1 MSGGDGGGQGPA
13 PRDWTES
20 EGRALKL
27 WIALARCYSTYQKA
41 VAAVVQERGLTLPQF
56 GALEALYHLGPMSL
70 GELAD
75 KLLVTGGNVTYVMD
89 RLESQGL
96 VARFRSRDDRRVV
109 HAELTDEGRALV
121 AKVFPEHA
129 RYIEHLCRHLEA
141 DEQEEL
147 RRLLKRLGKAIAEED
162 LAK

>member
-1 MSGGDGGGQGPA
+1 MSGDADVSGRA
-13 PRDWTES
+13 PRDWTEA

-27 WIALARCYSTYQKA
+27 WIALARCYSTYQRA
-41 VAAVVQERGLTLPQF
+41 VAAVVHERGLTLPQF

-96 VARFRSRDDRRVV
+96 VVRFRGRDDRRVV
-109 HAELTDEGRALV
+109 LADLTDDGRALV
-121 AKVFPEHA
+121 AAVFPEHA
-129 RYIEHLCRHLEA
+129 RYIEHLCRHLSVA
-141 DEQEEL
+141 EQEEL
-147 RRLLKRLGKAIAEED
+147 RGLLKKLGKGVARED
-162 LAK
+162 LPD